1 MGIGEVDPTE
11 KLISQYISSTYTNYL
26 ICACLTLLALE
37 YLQTLGIEISLL
49 WPTPWTPVKV
59 VYSINRY
66 LPFVALAVLAFYND
80 SPPYVSPKA
89 CQILFSAP
97 SMGIAC
103 TILTA
108 DILLYIRLYALSGRQ
123 RCMKIFLTVHISVIV
138 VICLT
143 CFALYL
149 SRHRWITSPYPNI
162 QSCVGQTL
170 GSGRFVLICYATL
183 LYSSLFTAALSLWF
197 ALRMYWITP
206 NSRLMNI
213 FYRDGAFYFVTI
225 AVMSITNAIVAMVA
239 PVKYRLL
246 LAVPQGVAHNVLAAR
261 MVLHLHETA
270 LDDMGFSVD
279 LDSRIGR
286 MTFAPPSEI
295 DVNKHSSATKTEVL
309 HHV

>member
-1 MGIGEVDPTE
+1 MGIEEVDPTE
-11 KLISQYISSTYTNYL
+11 KLISQYISSTYTNVS
-26 ICACLTLLALE
+26 CACLTLLALE

-49 WPTPWTPVKV
+49 WPTPWTPVKI
-59 VYSINRY
+59 ST
-66 LPFVALAVLAFYND
+66 FVALAVLAFYND
-80 SPPYVSPKA
+80 APPYVSPKA

-97 SMGIAC
+97 S
-103 TILTA
+103 
-108 DILLYIRLYALSGRQ
+108 ILLYIRLYALSGRQ

-149 SRHRWITSPYPNI
+149 SRHRWITSPYPSI

-239 PVKYRLL
+239 PVRSGFYSVYFGR
-246 LAVPQGVAHNVLAAR
+246 PQGVAHNVLAAR

-295 DVNKHSSATKTEVL
+295 DVNKHSSATKTEVP

>member
-11 KLISQYISSTYTNYL
+11 KLISQYISSTYTNVS
-26 ICACLTLLALE
+26 CACLTLLVSSG

-97 SMGIAC
+97 SSNC
-103 TILTA
+103 C
-108 DILLYIRLYALSGRQ
+108 DLLDLLR
-123 RCMKIFLTVHISVIV
+123 TVP
-138 VICLT
+138 
-143 CFALYL
+143 L

-239 PVKYRLL
+239 L
-246 LAVPQGVAHNVLAAR
+246 PQGVAHNVLAAR